1 MKQRIRTVGIIKQG
15 EDFLFLKRAQGRSI
29 EEPTWELLTNKIQ
42 FGEQP
47 EEAMLR
53 ALFDFLGVHAT
64 KVSLKDAITFIA
76 PDGASQLSNLYIVY
90 EIELGENEHLA
101 PMERYSAYK
110 YVSLDELA
118 KLKVDEASLSV
129 IDIEQGRDNY
139 EGTPH
144 HSAAA
149 NGATVYVDGSSRGNP
164 GPAGIGYY
172 IIGTEGQVMEHGG
185 EFIGFASSREAEY
198 RAMKLGIERA
208 KALGLKTVR
217 FVGDNLMV
225 INQLNG
231 IYELKNNDLV
241 PIYNDIQ
248 GMLKDFEAIAFVH
261 VKRSQ
266 NQHADREANLA
277 VDRHFDEKVLK

>member
-15 EDFLFLKRAQGRSI
+15 DNFLFLKRAQGRAI

-53 ALFDFLGVHAT
+53 ALFEFLGVHAT
-64 KVSLKDAITFIA
+64 KVTLKDVITFIA
-76 PDGASQLSNLYIVY
+76 PEGASQLSNLYIVY
-90 EIELGENEHLA
+90 EIILGENERLA

-110 YVSLDELA
+110 YVNPDELA

-129 IDIEQGRDNY
+129 IDIENGRDSY
-139 EGTPH
+139 EDIPYQ
-144 HSAAA
+144 AAA

-164 GPAGIGYY
+164 GAAGIGYY
-172 IIGTEGQVMEHGG
+172 IVGPDGQIMEHGG

-231 IYELKNNDLV
+231 IYEIKNNDLLPV
-241 PIYNDIQ
+241 YKDIQ
-248 GMLKDFEAIAFVH
+248 EMLKDFEAVAFVH

-277 VDRHFDEKVLK
+277 VDRHFDEKVIK

>member
-1 MKQRIRTVGIIKQG
+1 M
-15 EDFLFLKRAQGRSI
+15 FLKRAQGRSI

-64 KVSLKDAITFIA
+64 KVTLKDAITFIA
-76 PDGASQLSNLYIVY
+76 PEGASQLSNLYIVY
-90 EIELGENEHLA
+90 EIILGENERLA

-118 KLKVDEASLSV
+118 KLRVDEASLSV
-129 IDIEQGRDNY
+129 IDIENGRESY
-139 EGTPH
+139 EGVSRQAT
-144 HSAAA
+144 A
-149 NGATVYVDGSSRGNP
+149 NSATVYVDGSSRGNP
-164 GPAGIGYY
+164 GPAGVGYY
-172 IIGTEGQVMEHGG
+172 IVGTEGQIMEHGG

-231 IYELKNNDLV
+231 IYEVKNNDLV
-241 PIYNDIQ
+241 QIYEDIQ
-248 GMLKDFEAIAFVH
+248 GMLKDFEAVGFVH

-277 VDRHFDEKVLK
+277 VDRHFDEKMLK

>member
-15 EDFLFLKRAQGRSI
+15 DNFLFLKRAQGRAI

-53 ALFDFLGVHAT
+53 ALFEFLGVHAT
-64 KVSLKDAITFIA
+64 KVTLKDVITFIA
-76 PDGASQLSNLYIVY
+76 PEGASQLSNLYIVY
-90 EIELGENEHLA
+90 EIILGENERLV

-110 YVSLDELA
+110 YVNPDELA

-129 IDIEQGRDNY
+129 IDIENGRDSY
-139 EGTPH
+139 EDIPYQ
-144 HSAAA
+144 AAA

-164 GPAGIGYY
+164 GAAGIGYY
-172 IIGTEGQVMEHGG
+172 IVGPDGQIMEHGG

-231 IYELKNNDLV
+231 IYEIKNNDLL
-241 PIYNDIQ
+241 PIYKDIQ
-248 GMLKDFEAIAFVH
+248 EMLKDFEAVAFVH

-277 VDRHFDEKVLK
+277 VDRHFDEKVIK

>member
-1 MKQRIRTVGIIKQG
+1 MKQRIRTVGIVKQG
-15 EDFLFLKRAQGRSI
+15 DNFLFLKRAQGRSI

-64 KVSLKDAITFIA
+64 KVTLKDAITFIA
-76 PDGASQLSNLYIVY
+76 PEGASQLSNLYIVY
-90 EIELGENEHLA
+90 EIILGENERLA

-118 KLKVDEASLSV
+118 KLRVDEASLSV
-129 IDIEQGRDNY
+129 IDIENGRESY
-139 EGTPH
+139 EGVSRQAT
-144 HSAAA
+144 A
-149 NGATVYVDGSSRGNP
+149 NSATVYVDGSSRGNP
-164 GPAGIGYY
+164 GPAGVGYY
-172 IIGTEGQVMEHGG
+172 IVGTEGQIMEHGG

-231 IYELKNNDLV
+231 IYEVKNNDLV
-241 PIYNDIQ
+241 QIYEDIQ
-248 GMLKDFEAIAFVH
+248 GMLKDFEAVGFVH

-277 VDRHFDEKVLK
+277 VDRHFDEKMLK

>member
-15 EDFLFLKRAQGRSI
+15 DNFLFLKRAQGRAI

-53 ALFDFLGVHAT
+53 ALFEFLGVHAT
-64 KVSLKDAITFIA
+64 KVTLKDVITFIA
-76 PDGASQLSNLYIVY
+76 PEGASQLSNLYIVY
-90 EIELGENEHLA
+90 EIILGENERLV

-110 YVSLDELA
+110 YVNPDELA

-129 IDIEQGRDNY
+129 IDIENGRDSY
-139 EGTPH
+139 EDIPYQ
-144 HSAAA
+144 AAA

-164 GPAGIGYY
+164 GAAGIGYY
-172 IIGTEGQVMEHGG
+172 IVGPDGQIMEHGG

-208 KALGLKTVR
+208 RALGLKTVR

-231 IYELKNNDLV
+231 IYEIKNNDLL
-241 PIYNDIQ
+241 PIYKDIQ
-248 GMLKDFEAIAFVH
+248 EMLKDFEAVAFVH

-277 VDRHFDEKVLK
+277 VDRHFDEKVIK

>member
-15 EDFLFLKRAQGRSI
+15 DNFLFLKRAQGRAI

-53 ALFDFLGVHAT
+53 ALFEFLGVHAT
-64 KVSLKDAITFIA
+64 KVTLKDVITFIA
-76 PDGASQLSNLYIVY
+76 PEGASQLSNLYIVY
-90 EIELGENEHLA
+90 EIILGENERLV

-110 YVSLDELA
+110 YVNPDELA

-129 IDIEQGRDNY
+129 IDIENGRDSY
-139 EGTPH
+139 EDIPYQ
-144 HSAAA
+144 AAA

-164 GPAGIGYY
+164 GAAGIGYY
-172 IIGTEGQVMEHGG
+172 IVGPDGQIMEHGG

-231 IYELKNNDLV
+231 IYEIKNNDLL
-241 PIYNDIQ
+241 PIYKDIQ
-248 GMLKDFEAIAFVH
+248 GMLKDFEAVAFVH

-277 VDRHFDEKVLK
+277 VDRHFDEKVIK

>member
-15 EDFLFLKRAQGRSI
+15 DNFLFLKRAQGRAI

-53 ALFDFLGVHAT
+53 ALFEFLGVHAT
-64 KVSLKDAITFIA
+64 KVTLKDVITFIA
-76 PDGASQLSNLYIVY
+76 PEGASQLSNLYIVY
-90 EIELGENEHLA
+90 EIILGENERLV

-110 YVSLDELA
+110 YVNPDELA

-129 IDIEQGRDNY
+129 IDIENGRDSY
-139 EGTPH
+139 EDIPYQ
-144 HSAAA
+144 AAA

-164 GPAGIGYY
+164 GAAGIGYY
-172 IIGTEGQVMEHGG
+172 IVGPDGQIMEHGG

-208 KALGLKTVR
+208 RALGLKTVR

-231 IYELKNNDLV
+231 IYEIKNNDLL
-241 PIYNDIQ
+241 PIYKDIQ
-248 GMLKDFEAIAFVH
+248 GMLKDFEAVAFVH

-277 VDRHFDEKVLK
+277 VDRHFDEKVIK

>member
-15 EDFLFLKRAQGRSI
+15 DNFLFLKRAQGRAI

-53 ALFDFLGVHAT
+53 ALFEFLGVHAT
-64 KVSLKDAITFIA
+64 KVTLKDVITFIA
-76 PDGASQLSNLYIVY
+76 PEGASQLSNLYIVY
-90 EIELGENEHLA
+90 EITLGENERLA

-110 YVSLDELA
+110 YVNPDELA

-129 IDIEQGRDNY
+129 IDIENGRDSY
-139 EGTPH
+139 EDIPYQ
-144 HSAAA
+144 AAA

-164 GPAGIGYY
+164 GAAGIGYY
-172 IIGTEGQVMEHGG
+172 IVGPDGQIMEHGG

-231 IYELKNNDLV
+231 IYEIKNNDLL
-241 PIYNDIQ
+241 PIYKDIQ
-248 GMLKDFEAIAFVH
+248 KMLKDFEAVAFVH

-277 VDRHFDEKVLK
+277 VDRHFDEKVIK

>member
-15 EDFLFLKRAQGRSI
+15 DNFLFLKRAQGRAI

-53 ALFDFLGVHAT
+53 ALFEFLGVHAT
-64 KVSLKDAITFIA
+64 KVTLKDVITFIA
-76 PDGASQLSNLYIVY
+76 PEGASQLSNLYIVY
-90 EIELGENEHLA
+90 EIILGENERLV

-110 YVSLDELA
+110 YVNPDELA

-129 IDIEQGRDNY
+129 IDIENGRDSY
-139 EGTPH
+139 EDIPYQ
-144 HSAAA
+144 AAA

-164 GPAGIGYY
+164 GAAGIGYY
-172 IIGTEGQVMEHGG
+172 IVGPDGQIMEHGG

-231 IYELKNNDLV
+231 IYEIKNNDLL
-241 PIYNDIQ
+241 PIYKDIQ
-248 GMLKDFEAIAFVH
+248 KMLKDFEAVAFVH

-277 VDRHFDEKVLK
+277 VDRHFDEKVIK

>member
-1 MKQRIRTVGIIKQG
+1 MKQRIRTVGIVKQG
-15 EDFLFLKRAQGRSI
+15 DNFLFLKRAQGRSI

-64 KVSLKDAITFIA
+64 KVTLKDAITFIA
-76 PDGASQLSNLYIVY
+76 PEGASQLSNLYIVY
-90 EIELGENEHLA
+90 EIILGENERLA

-118 KLKVDEASLSV
+118 KLRVDEASLSV
-129 IDIEQGRDNY
+129 IDIENGRESY
-139 EGTPH
+139 EGVSRQAT
-144 HSAAA
+144 A

-164 GPAGIGYY
+164 GPAGVGYY
-172 IIGTEGQVMEHGG
+172 IVGTEGQIMEHGG

-231 IYELKNNDLV
+231 IYEVKNNDLV
-241 PIYNDIQ
+241 QIYEDIQ
-248 GMLKDFEAIAFVH
+248 GMLKDFEAVGFVH

-277 VDRHFDEKVLK
+277 VDRHFDEKMLK